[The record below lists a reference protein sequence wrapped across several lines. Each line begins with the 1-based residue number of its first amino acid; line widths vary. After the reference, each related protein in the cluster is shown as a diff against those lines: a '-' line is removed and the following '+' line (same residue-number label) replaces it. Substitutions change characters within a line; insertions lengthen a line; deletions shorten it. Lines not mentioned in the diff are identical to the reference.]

1 MIKFLRYAG
10 LFLIIIFLHGCK
22 IKFTFTGA
30 SISPELNTF
39 SVSTFQNNASLINP
53 ILAQVLTEKLRNKI
67 SSQTRLKLVNSG
79 GDIHFEGEIVGYTL
93 QPVAIQSNETAQLTQ
108 LTITIFVRY
117 YNKKDETQNYETR
130 FSRFQQFPA
139 NQNFSAIENELIEY
153 ITDELVDDI
162 YRKTFVNW

>member
-1 MIKFLRYAG
+1 MRYIS
-10 LFLIIIFLHGCK
+10 LMSFIFIAIFSSACK
-22 IKFTFTGA
+22 VKFTFTGA
-30 SISPELNTF
+30 SISPELLTF
-39 SVSTFQNNASLINP
+39 SVTNFQNNASLVNP
-53 ILAQVLTEKLRNKI
+53 ILAQILTEKLRNKI

-79 GDIHFEGEIVGYTL
+79 GDIHFEGEIVSYSL

-108 LTITIFVRY
+108 LTITIFVRC

-130 FSRFQQFPA
+130 FSRFQQFPS
-139 NQNFSAIENELIEY
+139 NQNFSSIENDLIDA